1 VKFLV
6 GSGFMLNQNF
16 IAKKS
21 PLYVACEYGHLELAK
36 YLIQRFEI
44 NPNLQ
49 CEDSHKTALFVAA
62 EKGFT
67 PIVEELIKRPDI
79 DVNKMTSGKKTALYV
94 AIERGYIDCVRHIL
108 RRCKL
113 ADLYL
118 ETSFSTTPLYI
129 A

>member
-1 VKFLV
+1 
-6 GSGFMLNQNF
+6 
-16 IAKKS
+16 
-21 PLYVACEYGHLELAK
+21 
-36 YLIQRFEI
+36 
-44 NPNLQ
+44 
-49 CEDSHKTALFVAA
+49 LFVAA